1 MRFRMFSDAFG
12 LSLFLPAAFAHEVG
26 AAEGR
31 KQGDAA
37 AQRGGL
43 VGVYAMLGQQRHGR
57 AAGVVAFCLGAEVDV
72 SRSLA
77 VLGVVATVEQA
88 AIGKGGHGEAE
99 EEDYGY
105 C

>member
-12 LSLFLPAAFAHEVG
+12 LNLFLSAAFAHEVG

-43 VGVYAMLGQQRHGR
+43 VLV
-57 AAGVVAFCLGAEVDV
+57 GAVI
-72 SRSLA
+72 L
-77 VLGVVATVEQA
+77 
-88 AIGKGGHGEAE
+88 
-99 EEDYGY
+99 
-105 C
+105 